1 MKTIVVKVPAKL
13 NLTLDITGRREDGYH
28 FMQMVMQ
35 AVDLYDTL
43 TLTRLE
49 HQRVDVTCNKPELSC
64 GEDNLVRRAAVL
76 FFEHTGIR
84 AGTAIEIQKVIP
96 MQAGLGGGSADAA
109 GTLTGLNALFGTGLS
124 TQELCALGLTL
135 GADVPFC
142 IRGGTALAQGIGE
155 IFTELPRMPE
165 CSIVIAKPV
174 ENMSTAVGFARF
186 DEHGARRRPDHDKV
200 VAGIAA
206 GDLEYLT
213 QGMYNVM
220 EEVYGLSAVS
230 SIEEDMLRHGAVKAM
245 MTGSGTAVFGIFG
258 QRSKAKR
265 CLKSLMGS
273 VQAVFLAQPVDH
285 GPVLL
290 KK

>member
-1 MKTIVVKVPAKL
+1 MKTIVVKAPAKL
-13 NLTLDITGRREDGYH
+13 NLTLDITGRRDDGYH

-49 HQRVDVTCNKPELSC
+49 KDTIELSCNKPELSC

-84 AGTAIEIQKVIP
+84 AGVSIELQKVIP

-109 GTLTGLNALFGTGLS
+109 GTLTGLNTLFGAGLS
-124 TQELCALGLTL
+124 IQELCALGLKL

-155 IFTELPRMPE
+155 IFTELPRMPA

-174 ENMSTAVGFARF
+174 QNMSTAVGFARF

-200 VAGIAA
+200 IASIAA
-206 GDLEYLT
+206 GDLDYLT

-220 EEVYGLSAVS
+220 EEVYGLSIIGD
-230 SIEEDMLRHGAVKAM
+230 IEEDMLRRGAIKAM
-245 MTGSGTAVFGIFG
+245 MTGSGTAVFGIFE

-265 CLKSLMGS
+265 CLKSLMGT
-273 VQAVFLAQPVDH
+273 VQAVFLTQPVDH
-285 GPVLL
+285 GPVILE
-290 KK
+290 K